1 LAILAITWRFLDKLL
16 KELKEE
22 GKIMHV
28 GLKRLGHWRLREAAI
43 GSGKSFYNNVE
54 KLRKRGWLVGRVN
67 GPNIEWIDEL
77 LQK

>member
-28 GLKRLGHWRLREAAI
+28 GLKRLGHWRLA
-43 GSGKSFYNNVE
+43 
-54 KLRKRGWLVGRVN
+54 
-67 GPNIEWIDEL
+67 
-77 LQK
+77 